1 MFLIER
7 DTQITTQFL
16 GEVINQFKTTK
27 LPKLNKYYNYYLGN
41 QEILRKT
48 VTAE

>member
-16 GEVINQFKTTK
+16 GEVINQFKMTQ
-27 LPKLNKYYNYYLGN
+27 LPKLNRYYNYYLGN
-41 QEILRKT
+41 QDILRKT
-48 VTAE
+48 VQAK